1 MRWGLRVAARWWLD
15 SAPPNPDSIR
25 REAQR
30 FSDMGLV
37 KGKHFTMK
45 MPEGGRDGHVY
56 IRREGL
62 AYAVWL
68 SVHGS

>member
-1 MRWGLRVAARWWLD
+1 
-15 SAPPNPDSIR
+15 
-25 REAQR
+25 
-30 FSDMGLV
+30 MGLV

-45 MPEGGRDGHVY
+45 MPEGGRDGYVY